1 MNEVWGVWEATG
13 RECSRYLDA
22 NTHIQN
28 PQTHTHTHQS
38 TTSWSCCQRSVPALS
53 SPCPSPYFTL
63 TLSNSIHIYKFIH
76 KHARTHKYHLSS
88 VLVIL
93 CCWWFVWTY
102 ILSLFIN
109 NTVKQKEY
117 FPWSSHA
124 TFLYVND
131 WALAT
136 YGGCSE
142 YNGLLCVASL

>member
-1 MNEVWGVWEATG
+1 MNEVWGVWKATG

-28 PQTHTHTHQS
+28 PQTHTHTPVNYILIVLSAIGAS
-38 TTSWSCCQRSVPALS
+38 TLISLS
-53 SPCPSPYFTL
+53 KSIFHS

-88 VLVIL
+88 VRVTL

-102 ILSLFIN
+102 ILSLLIN